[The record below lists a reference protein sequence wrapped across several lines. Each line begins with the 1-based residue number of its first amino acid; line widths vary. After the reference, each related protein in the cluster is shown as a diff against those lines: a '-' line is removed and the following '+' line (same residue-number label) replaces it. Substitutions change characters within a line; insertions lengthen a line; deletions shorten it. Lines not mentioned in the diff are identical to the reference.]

1 MTDGERGNPLKQKPP
16 QGRSASGFVLPSTR
30 CVVGWLVSHEGSL
43 APGGRI
49 LLPKKLGAL
58 PPGDDLLGSRIA
70 ADWECRQL
78 HSAVSWVLLSFV
90 YAGGSCLSTAL
101 PPARSSAAVGSEADW
116 PCLHE
121 YHPRWGAVGHG
132 KQSGAQGGSLSPAH
146 RDICRRASTVRYGF
160 DGRTRLD
167 ACVCLGYHPAG
178 GATLWCRGGLV
189 GVALVA
195 IGLGRVRLI
204 HDCVWGTPGT

>member
-1 MTDGERGNPLKQKPP
+1 MRRRLGGKPRRVP
-16 QGRSASGFVLPSTR
+16 RPR
-30 CVVGWLVSHEGSL
+30 WSHL
-43 APGGRI
+43 
-49 LLPKKLGAL
+49 LLPKLGAL

-78 HSAVSWVLLSFV
+78 HSAVIGVWVWVLLSFV
-90 YAGGSCLSTAL
+90 YAGGLCLSTAL
-101 PPARSSAAVGSEADW
+101 PPARSSAAGGSEADW

-146 RDICRRASTVRYGF
+146 RDIYRRASTVRYGF
-160 DGRTRLD
+160 DGRTRLMR
-167 ACVCLGYHPAG
+167 ALLVTIRQGGQPFGAAWAGRG
-178 GATLWCRGGLV
+178 GACRHWLS
-189 GVALVA
+189 
-195 IGLGRVRLI
+195 RVRLT